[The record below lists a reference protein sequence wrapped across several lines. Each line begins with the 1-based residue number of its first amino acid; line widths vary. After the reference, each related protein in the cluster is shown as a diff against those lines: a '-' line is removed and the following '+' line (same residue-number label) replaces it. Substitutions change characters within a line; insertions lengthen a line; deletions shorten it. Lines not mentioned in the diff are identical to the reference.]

1 MSNHQG
7 LNQMVDQTLDP
18 DGSSGLTTASLPD
31 GLISATGLPV
41 QVLAGQTTRHPLL
54 ASPRSQMPY
63 DGFNLALHVGDVPVQ
78 VQQQRMAL
86 LQALEPQ
93 GAHRLVWLEQTHST
107 RVQVVDEQIVNKQT
121 GFLALDADALITRQ
135 VGVACLI
142 MTADCL
148 PIVLSNAAG
157 TEVACI
163 HAGWK
168 GLLNGVIENTLAAMQ
183 SPATHAWFGTAIGSC
198 HFEVGQDVYQAFTQ
212 QDPASASAFVA
223 QANAPHQWH
232 NNQSGSKQSDNK
244 YLADLYQ
251 LASLRLSTLQ
261 ISHPLAAQACS
272 YHKVDQFYSYRRA
285 AQTGRMATFV
295 MIRP

>member
-1 MSNHQG
+1 MT
-7 LNQMVDQTLDP
+7 DQVLYP
-18 DGSSGLTTASLPD
+18 SSSPILATALLPD
-31 GLISATGLPV
+31 GLITATGLPAR
-41 QVLAGQTTRHPLL
+41 VLAGQTTRQPVLD
-54 ASPRSQMPY
+54 SPRSQMPY
-63 DGFNLALHVGDVPVQ
+63 DGFNLALHVGDGASQ

-93 GAHRLVWLEQTHST
+93 GAQRLVWLEQTHST
-107 RVQVVDEQIVNKQT
+107 RVQVVDEQV
-121 GFLALDADALITRQ
+121 GFLALDADALITCQ
-135 VGVACLI
+135 VGVACMI